1 MKNQWHQHQQRVHYQ
16 ETDQMGVVHHANYV
30 GWFEI
35 GRTEMMRSVGI
46 AYSDMEKLGLL
57 LPVVNIDIQYRRPAR
72 YDEMVSI
79 FTNIISFSAVRLE
92 FEYEIR
98 LLEGDSSST
107 NSDNKQTIEPY
118 GKLLSKGKTKHMWVD
133 QDWKPTRIDKVA
145 PEVFS
150 LLQEKFGNKEVNS
163 KR

>member
-1 MKNQWHQHQQRVHYQ
+1 MYISICN
-16 ETDQMGVVHHANYV
+16 AN
-30 GWFEI
+30 
-35 GRTEMMRSVGI
+35 SV
-46 AYSDMEKLGLL
+46 MEKLGLL

-107 NSDNKQTIEPY
+107 NSDNKQTIEPH
-118 GKLLSKGKTKHMWVD
+118 GKLLTKGNTKHMWVD
-133 QDWKPTRIDKVA
+133 REDRKSV
-145 PEVFS
+145 V
-150 LLQEKFGNKEVNS
+150 
-163 KR
+163 

>member
-1 MKNQWHQHQQRVHYQ
+1 MQNQWHQHQLRVHYQ
-16 ETDQMGVVHHANYV
+16 DTDQMGVVHHADYV

-35 GRTEMMRSVGI
+35 GRTEMMRSIGI

-92 FEYEIR
+92 FDYEVR
-98 LLEGDSSST
+98 LLEEDSSST
-107 NSDNKQTIEPY
+107 NSDSKQAIEPH
-118 GKLLSKGKTKHMWVD
+118 GKLLTKGNTKHMWVD
-133 QDWKPTRIDKVA
+133 RDWKPTRIDKVA

-150 LLQEKFGNKEVNS
+150 LLQKKFGNKEVNS